1 MNIAIAHPDRAMVE
15 RLRELLLT
23 QPGTEILWTARTA
36 DAVLSA
42 NRSRQPDLLLM
53 GLALP
58 ELSAGELTR
67 RIMAESPC
75 CILLLNQGGDPCF
88 SQIFEALGQGAADA
102 AILPPPADWSKTGSW
117 DDLLNRLGILR
128 TLTGHARRGHDRTRR
143 HGKQTRPAQWP
154 PVLALGA
161 STGGPKAL
169 ATVLSRL
176 PASLPAAVVIVQ
188 HLDFHFTGG
197 LADWLNQST
206 ALPVAALTRE
216 VSLEPGRVWVAARNA
231 HLVINDEL
239 ALCWTNEW
247 PELIS
252 RPSIDVFF
260 NSLAQ
265 HPVIRGCGVLLTG
278 MGRDGAAGLLALRQ
292 AGFYT
297 IAQDQASCVVYGM
310 PKAAAELNAAEAV
323 LPLEH
328 IAERIVQQISRLPA
342 PAAMTQNPTSAKR
355 GAS

>member
-1 MNIAIAHPDRAMVE
+1 MNIAIAHPNPATVD

-23 QPGTEILWTARTA
+23 QPGTKILWTARTA
-36 DAVLSA
+36 DTVLSA
-42 NRSRQPDLLLM
+42 CRSRPPDLLMM
-53 GLALP
+53 GLDLP
-58 ELSAGELTR
+58 GLSAGELTR
-67 RIMAESPC
+67 RVMAESPC
-75 CILLLNQGGDPCF
+75 CILLLNQGCDPCF

-102 AILPPPADWSKTGSW
+102 TILPPPPDWSKPGSCN
-117 DDLLNRLGILR
+117 DLLKRLDILR
-128 TLTGHARRGHDRTRR
+128 TLTGHAFRRRDRTRR
-143 HGKQTRPAQWP
+143 HGEALGLCGPARLP

-176 PASLPAAVVIVQ
+176 PSCFPAAVVIVQ
-188 HLDFHFTGG
+188 HLDFHFTEG
-197 LADWLNQST
+197 LADWLNQCT
-206 ALPVAALTRE
+206 PMPVAALTQE
-216 VSLEPGRVWVAARNA
+216 APLEPGKVWVAARNE
-231 HLVINDEL
+231 HLMVNDEHI
-239 ALCWTNEW
+239 LCWSTDW

-265 HPVIRGCGVLLTG
+265 HPLLRGCGVLLTG

-310 PKAAAELNAAEAV
+310 PKAAAELDAAEAV
-323 LPLEH
+323 LPLKD
-328 IAERIVQQISRLPA
+328 IAERIVQQITRLQA
-342 PAAMTQNPTSAKR
+342 PATVF
-355 GAS
+355 